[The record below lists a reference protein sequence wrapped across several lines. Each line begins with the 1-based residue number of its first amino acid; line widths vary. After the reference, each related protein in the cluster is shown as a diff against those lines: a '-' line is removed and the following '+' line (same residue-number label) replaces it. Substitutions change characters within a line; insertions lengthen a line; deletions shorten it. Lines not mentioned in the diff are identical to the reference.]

1 MYHACGLTFSM
12 HAPRPDDESERLKS
26 LHHLRVLDTSREERF
41 DRITRLA
48 SRLFDVPV
56 STIGFIDTERL
67 WFKSSY
73 GLALREVSRDGA
85 ICAHTILQDDMLVIP
100 DTKADPRWHDHPH
113 VTGDPHLRFYMGHPI
128 HAMDGRRVGSFC
140 VVDYRP
146 HLVNATDIHAFRDLA
161 GWVQTEL
168 LLPRSR
174 ASQLEVVFERE
185 RLDSHPRVDSI
196 TRFWR
201 ASAIREILER
211 ELARAK
217 HERQPVGVML
227 VGIDGVERAPEKTG
241 RIRGDLVL
249 AEVSHAVRM
258 AVRPYDSLGRW
269 SDSEFLVVLP
279 GADLARAAV
288 AAERIRQA
296 RSLSRVETSAGPV
309 KATITIAVGS
319 SSDDEAATA
328 DDLLD
333 AVTQALKLAREGG
346 GNRTRLASLSR
357 R

>member
-1 MYHACGLTFSM
+1 M

-26 LHHLRVLDTSREERF
+26 LAQLRVLDTSREERF

-48 SRLFDVPV
+48 ARLFDAPV
-56 STIGFIDTERL
+56 ATIGFVDAERL
-67 WFKSSY
+67 WFKSSH
-73 GLALREVSRDGA
+73 GLALREVARDGA
-85 ICAHTILQDDMLVIP
+85 FCAHTILHDDLLVIA
-100 DTKADPRWHDHPH
+100 DAKADPRWLSHPA
-113 VTGDPHLRFYMGHPI
+113 VTGDPHIRFYMGHPI
-128 HAMDGRRVGSFC
+128 LAHDGRRVGSFC

-146 HLVNATDIHAFRDLA
+146 HTVSPSDVQAFRDLA
-161 GWVQTEL
+161 AWVQTEL

-201 ASAIREILER
+201 ATAIREIFER

-227 VGIDGVERAPEKTG
+227 VGVDGVERSPEKTG

-269 SDSEFLVVLP
+269 GEREFLVVLP
-279 GADLARAAV
+279 GADLARTAV

-296 RSLSRVETSAGPV
+296 RSLARVETSAGPV
-309 KATITIAVGS
+309 RATITIAVGS
-319 SSDDEAATA
+319 SSDDESVTVEE
-328 DDLLD
+328 LLA
-333 AVTQALKLAREGG
+333 AVTESLRLAREGG
-346 GNRTRLASLSR
+346 GNRTRLASLASR

>member
-1 MYHACGLTFSM
+1 M
-12 HAPRPDDESERLKS
+12 HAPRPDDETERLKS
-26 LHHLRVLDTSREERF
+26 LHHLRVLDTSKEERF

-48 SRLFDVPV
+48 CRIFDTPV
-56 STIGFIDTERL
+56 STIGFIDADRL
-67 WFKSSY
+67 WFKSST
-73 GLALREVSRDGA
+73 GFALREVARDGA
-85 ICAHTILQDDMLVIP
+85 FCAYTILGDDPMVIP
-100 DTKADPRWHDHPH
+100 DAKSDPRWQDHPT
-113 VTGDPHLRFYMGHPI
+113 VAGEPHIRFYMGHPI
-128 HAMDGRRVGSFC
+128 HAVDGRRVGSFC

-146 HLVNATDIHAFRDLA
+146 HSVSSADLQAFHDLS

-201 ASAIREILER
+201 AAAIREILER
-211 ELARAK
+211 ELARSK
-217 HERQPVGVML
+217 PERQPVGVML
-227 VGIDGVERAPEKTG
+227 IGIDGVERAPEKTG

-249 AEVSHAVRM
+249 AEVSHAVSM

-269 SDSEFLVVLP
+269 GENEFLVVLP
-279 GADLARAAV
+279 GADLARSAV

-296 RSLSRVETSAGPV
+296 RSLSRVETSSGPV
-309 KATITIAVGS
+309 RATITIAVGS
-319 SSDDEAATA
+319 SSDDESASG
-328 DDLLD
+328 DDLL
-333 AVTQALKLAREGG
+333 AAITEALRLAREGG
-346 GNRTRLASLSR
+346 GNRTRLASLLR

>member
-1 MYHACGLTFSM
+1 M
-12 HAPRPDDESERLKS
+12 HAPRPEDESERLKS
-26 LHHLRVLDTSREERF
+26 LHHLRVLDTSKEERF

-48 SRLFDVPV
+48 SRVFDVPV
-56 STIGFIDTERL
+56 STIGFVDAERL
-67 WFKSSY
+67 WFKSSQ
-73 GLALREVSRDGA
+73 GFSLREVPRDA
-85 ICAHTILQDDMLVIP
+85 SFCAHTILHDDLLVIA
-100 DTKADPRWHDHPH
+100 DAKADPRWQDHPT
-113 VTGDPHLRFYMGHPI
+113 VAGEPHIRFYMGHPI
-128 HAMDGRRVGSFC
+128 HALDGRRVGSFC
-140 VVDYRP
+140 LVDYRA
-146 HLVNATDIHAFRDLA
+146 HSLNAADFQVFRDLA

-201 ASAIREILER
+201 APAIREILER
-211 ELARAK
+211 ELARAR

-227 VGIDGVERAPEKTG
+227 VGIDGVERVSEKTG

-269 SDSEFLVVLP
+269 SENEFLVVLP

-296 RSLSRVETSAGPV
+296 RSLARVETSSGPV
-309 KATITIAVGS
+309 RTTITIAVGS
-319 SSDDEAATA
+319 SSDDADATP

-333 AVTQALKLAREGG
+333 AVTHALQLAREGG

>member
-1 MYHACGLTFSM
+1 MYHSTCPDERM

-48 SRLFDVPV
+48 CRVFDVPV
-56 STIGFIDTERL
+56 STIGFVDADRL
-67 WFKSSY
+67 WFKSSN
-73 GLALREVSRDGA
+73 GLALREVARDSSF
-85 ICAHTILQDDMLVIP
+85 CAHTILHEDLLVVA
-100 DTKADPRWHDHPH
+100 DTKADSRWQNHPT
-113 VTGDPHLRFYMGHPI
+113 VAGEPHIRFYMGHPI
-128 HAMDGRRVGSFC
+128 QALDGRRVGSFC
-140 VVDYRP
+140 LVDYRP
-146 HLVNATDIHAFRDLA
+146 HALTGADFQVFRDLA
-161 GWVQTEL
+161 SWVQTEL

-201 ASAIREILER
+201 GPAIREILER
-211 ELARAK
+211 ELSRAK
-217 HERQPVGVML
+217 HERQPVGLML
-227 VGIDGVERAPEKTG
+227 VGIDGVERASERTG

-269 SDSEFLVVLP
+269 GENEFLVVLP
-279 GADLARAAV
+279 GADLARSAV
-288 AAERIRQA
+288 AAERIRQS
-296 RSLSRVETSAGPV
+296 RSLTRVETSSGPV
-309 KATITIAVGS
+309 RATITIAVGS
-319 SSDDEAATA
+319 SSDDDSASA
-328 DDLLD
+328 DELLS
-333 AVTQALKLAREGG
+333 AVTEALRLAREGG

>member
-1 MYHACGLTFSM
+1 
-12 HAPRPDDESERLKS
+12 
-26 LHHLRVLDTSREERF
+26 
-41 DRITRLA
+41 
-48 SRLFDVPV
+48 
-56 STIGFIDTERL
+56 
-67 WFKSSY
+67 
-73 GLALREVSRDGA
+73 VSRDSSF
-85 ICAHTILQDDMLVIP
+85 CAHTILQDDLLVIA
-100 DTKADPRWHDHPH
+100 DAKADPRWQDHPT
-113 VTGDPHLRFYMGHPI
+113 VAGEPHIRFYMGHPI

-146 HLVNATDIHAFRDLA
+146 HSISSVDLHTFRDLA
-161 GWVQTEL
+161 GWVQSEL

-185 RLDSHPRVDSI
+185 RLDAHPRVDSI

-201 ASAIREILER
+201 PQAIREILER

-227 VGIDGVERAPEKTG
+227 VGIDGVERASEKTG

-249 AEVSHAVRM
+249 AEVSHAVRL

-296 RSLSRVETSAGPV
+296 RSLSRMETSSGPV
-309 KATITIAVGS
+309 RATLTIAVGS
-319 SSDDEAATA
+319 SSDDETASA

-333 AVTQALKLAREGG
+333 AVAHALRLAREGG